1 MVLVIIFF
9 PSIYFS
15 SRLVSNNKTQ
25 AVPNDDINGENQ
37 ADNNSVF
44 KDNTHSTRQT
54 NRDNTGNAGG
64 FHTIIKDLC
73 TIIKNKVFVF
83 SALSLSTLFFII
95 TAVQYWGSDYIE
107 QALKVKDKNIIL
119 LSFSVVCVTSPT
131 LGVIIGGWTSSLIG
145 GYESKHSILLC
156 LIYAIFA
163 GLFSLPITYTDE
175 VLEFTIY
182 LWLVLFFGGAI
193 VPVITGIIISSVSNN
208 LRGVANSLTSFLC
221 NLLGYLPAPF
231 IYGIINNIS
240 IDSNNRLAFFI
251 VMNYSFLGV
260 FFLCL
265 ASYFRYKNFDLN
277 NYNNRASLL
286 GQSGKN
292 ITSHR
297 ASILSDNLQKIFGGS
312 YVNFNDVDDASREN
326 ESPNNNSET
335 NNSVIHNQ
343 SNQNE
348 TLMTLNIQTASKTFI
363 GPESGEN
370 FTYSDD
376 NPNKAS
382 HHSNILVYNSSS
394 GCLSEPGK
402 NELQNE
408 IISSSFKNENFE
420 EFTETFN
427 KEGEFRNEKFYSVCS
442 DRVNVENEKEEVI
455 DEENV
460 NKASLEI
467 SNH

>member
-1 MVLVIIFF
+1 M
-9 PSIYFS
+9 
-15 SRLVSNNKTQ
+15 
-25 AVPNDDINGENQ
+25 
-37 ADNNSVF
+37 
-44 KDNTHSTRQT
+44 
-54 NRDNTGNAGG
+54 
-64 FHTIIKDLC
+64 
-73 TIIKNKVFVF
+73 
-83 SALSLSTLFFII
+83 
-95 TAVQYWGSDYIE
+95 
-107 QALKVKDKNIIL
+107 
-119 LSFSVVCVTSPT
+119 VCVTSPT

-163 GLFSLPITYTDE
+163 GLFSLPITFTDE

-182 LWLVLFFGGAI
+182 LWFVLFFGGAI
-193 VPVITGIIISSVSNN
+193 VPVITGIIISSVPNN
-208 LRGVANSLTSFLC
+208 LRGVANSFTSFIC

-231 IYGIINNIS
+231 IYGIINNTS
-240 IDSNNRLAFFI
+240 IDTNNRLAFFI

-286 GQSGKN
+286 EQSGRN

-312 YVNFNDVDDASREN
+312 YVNFNDVNDSSGEN
-326 ESPNNNSET
+326 GEGANNNSET
-335 NNSVIHNQ
+335 YNSVIHNQ

-363 GPESGEN
+363 EHGSGEN
-370 FTYSDD
+370 FTNSDD
-376 NPNKAS
+376 IPNKAS
-382 HHSNILVYNSSS
+382 HHTNILVYNSSS
-394 GCLSEPGK
+394 GCISESDK
-402 NELQNE
+402 KDLQNE
-408 IISSSFKNENFE
+408 IISTSFKNVNFG
-420 EFTETFN
+420 EFTEAFN

-442 DRVNVENEKEEVI
+442 DGAHLENEKEEMVE
-455 DEENV
+455 DENF

-467 SNH
+467 SNL